1 MKKGFTLIELLVV
14 IAIIAILAALLLPA
28 LYQARQ
34 AALLTDCVNNNK
46 ELAIAVAEYRS
57 THDTVFM
64 PSKRSFSADFPSAD
78 GFTASFTWYDAGPPE
93 KVYGHSHFY
102 EGYGQNSEDG
112 SHADGYATG
121 TDKCTLITWADAL
134 LPFAIGKSY
143 AEVGLVDP
151 SNKTIE
157 ELQLYKCPN
166 MEHFWAVGGN
176 YCFNFKGSVVNFTY
190 CVNTYL
196 YGQTVVKGTQT
207 TLLLAEDNY
216 AVKRDRAAYDAV
228 GGGIDLPA
236 CACYWSFAFY
246 GKATETSGRLNIAAD
261 YKNQKNDGS
270 DANMGPHD
278 YAHHD
283 GRLPIT
289 FCDYHV
295 EVYDSGHPDLVYESP
310 TPTLWSRT
318 Y

>member
-57 THDTVFM
+57 THDTAFM
-64 PSKRSFSADFPSAD
+64 PSTRAFSATFPSAD
-78 GFTASFTWYDAGPPE
+78 GFTASFSWYDDPD
-93 KVYGHSHFY
+93 VYAHAHFY
-102 EGYGQNSEDG
+102 QGYGVGAEHASHDSGCTTNYG
-112 SHADGYATG
+112 SDTCTG
-121 TDKCTLITWADAL
+121 ITWADML
-134 LPFAIGKSY
+134 LTFAIGKSY

-151 SNKTIE
+151 FNKTIE
-157 ELQLYKCPN
+157 ELELYRCPN
-166 MEHFWAVGGN
+166 MEDYYCTTGGK
-176 YCFNFKGSVVNFTY
+176 YAFNWDGSVVNFSY
-190 CVNTYL
+190 CVNTRL
-196 YGQTVVKGTQT
+196 YAQTVVKGTQT

-216 AVKRDRAAYDAV
+216 GVLRDGA
-228 GGGIDLPA
+228 GGIATMVDA
-236 CACYWSFAFY
+236 TDYWSISFY
-246 GKATETSGRLNIAAD
+246 GKATETADRLNIAAD
-261 YKNQKNDGS
+261 YKNQKADGS
-270 DANMGPHD
+270 DGNCGGWD
-278 YAHHD
+278 FSHHD

-295 EVYDSGHPDLVYESP
+295 EVYDSGHPDLVYEG
-310 TPTLWSRT
+310 TVPTLWSRT